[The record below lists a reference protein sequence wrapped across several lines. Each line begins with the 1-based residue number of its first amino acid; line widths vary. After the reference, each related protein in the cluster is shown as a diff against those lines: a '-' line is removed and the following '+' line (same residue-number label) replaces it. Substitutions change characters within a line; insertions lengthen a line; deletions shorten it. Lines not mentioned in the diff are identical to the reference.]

1 MKGRKKE
8 QAGVVAAQCQM
19 RGGNAHPFGML
30 RGYTPLGG
38 GEERI
43 YRQIREAVPVL
54 DAAVEKLVRLS
65 SGFDVKCP
73 SGENTRRLQAFLAQV
88 NCGRGQQGIDSFL
101 AAYIDSLL
109 TYGRAVGEMVMAGG
123 HLAAVCWGD
132 VTALEVREGDSPL
145 EVVLCGRDDRGQMRP
160 FPYQNLLL
168 FTSYHPEPAHPYG
181 VSLFRGLPFFAD
193 ILMKIYQT
201 IGINWERAG
210 NVRYSV
216 ICRPEENLDPA
227 TAQERGNQIAREWA
241 RAMEDG
247 KNGTVRDFVAVGD
260 VQIRVI
266 GADGQILDSQ
276 TPVRQI
282 LEQLVAK
289 TGLPPFLLG
298 LAWSTTERMSAQQA
312 DLLTSELWALRR
324 TVQPALLKIC
334 RTWLAMEGLDPRVE
348 ILWDDISLQDIS
360 EQAQAELHLAQAE
373 KYRAEAQM
381 GG

>member
-1 MKGRKKE
+1 M
-8 QAGVVAAQCQM
+8 
-19 RGGNAHPFGML
+19 
-30 RGYTPLGG
+30 
-38 GEERI
+38 
-43 YRQIREAVPVL
+43 
-54 DAAVEKLVRLS
+54 
-65 SGFDVKCP
+65 
-73 SGENTRRLQAFLAQV
+73 
-88 NCGRGQQGIDSFL
+88 
-101 AAYIDSLL
+101 
-109 TYGRAVGEMVMAGG
+109 
-123 HLAAVCWGD
+123 
-132 VTALEVREGDSPL
+132 
-145 EVVLCGRDDRGQMRP
+145 
-160 FPYQNLLL
+160 
-168 FTSYHPEPAHPYG
+168 
-181 VSLFRGLPFFAD
+181 
-193 ILMKIYQT
+193 
-201 IGINWERAG
+201 
-210 NVRYSV
+210 RYSV